1 MLSGRGPTD
10 NQIMARLAGI
20 ERTTVN
26 ETMLARLRRLK
37 SEQDGGQRLLVH
49 RLDDQLTGPRDR
61 DGSQHF
67 DVNEL
72 IPGHFQFVNILI

>member
-1 MLSGRGPTD
+1 
-10 NQIMARLAGI
+10 MARLAGI

-26 ETMLARLRRLK
+26 ETMFARVRRLE
-37 SEQDGGQRLLVH
+37 SEQDGGQRLMVH

-67 DVNEL
+67 DVNNL
-72 IPGHFQFVNILI
+72 VPGHFQLVDILI